1 MSADDI
7 KQEAVQGDKASSEEN
22 VMGPPKEI
30 PPPKKQDIEKEQE
43 AKLRAKYPGLKTAGT
58 NPLLQKR
65 LSKGQQ
71 KYFDSGDYNMA
82 KAGIGGKK
90 TNSNWTKAAVAWRRN
105 GKCSPYPRNNS
116 CQKDIIDSH
125 TAAFVMMGW
134 IVFPALLVILPTI
147 HSQHKDHHSFVHV
160 SKTTCIVQSLQREPF
175 S

>member
-90 TNSNWTKAAVAWRRN
+90 PIPT
-105 GKCSPYPRNNS
+105 G
-116 CQKDIIDSH
+116 QKLLLLGGETGSAHPTPETI
-125 TAAFVMMGW
+125 
-134 IVFPALLVILPTI
+134 PARKTSLIPTQ
-147 HSQHKDHHSFVHV
+147 QHLS
-160 SKTTCIVQSLQREPF
+160 
-175 S
+175 